1 MNKTRKILAVA
12 AVALLSS
19 CALAQVKVSD
29 QWIRA
34 TVPQQGTGGAYLSVR
49 SATAARLVEVRT
61 PVAERAELHAMK
73 MEGQTMRM
81 EKVDSIALPANK
93 AVDLGPG
100 GYHVMLF
107 GLKRQLK
114 DGETVPLTLVLEGA
128 GGKRTETV
136 VNMPV
141 KPLAYQAP
149 KR

>member
-12 AVALLSS
+12 AIALLSS

-34 TVPQQGTGGAYLSVR
+34 TVPQQGSSGAYFSVR
-49 SATAARLVEVRT
+49 SAKAARLVEVRT
-61 PVAERAELHAMK
+61 PVAEHAELHTMT
-73 MEGQTMRM
+73 MDGQTMRM
-81 EKVDSIALPANK
+81 AKVDSIALPANK

-128 GGKRTETV
+128 DGKRSEV
-136 VNMPV
+136 NVNMPV
-141 KPLAYQAP
+141 KPLAFQAS

>member
-1 MNKTRKILAVA
+1 MSKTRKSLAVLA
-12 AVALLSS
+12 IALLSS

-34 TVPQQGTGGAYLSVR
+34 TVPQQGSSGAFMSLR

-61 PVAERAELHAMK
+61 TVAERAELHTMK

-93 AVDLGPG
+93 VVELGPG

-114 DGETVPLTLVLEGA
+114 DGEAVPLTLVLEGA
-128 GGKRTETV
+128 GGKRSE
-136 VNMPV
+136 VNVNVPV
-141 KPLAYQAP
+141 KPLAFQA
-149 KR
+149 KKH